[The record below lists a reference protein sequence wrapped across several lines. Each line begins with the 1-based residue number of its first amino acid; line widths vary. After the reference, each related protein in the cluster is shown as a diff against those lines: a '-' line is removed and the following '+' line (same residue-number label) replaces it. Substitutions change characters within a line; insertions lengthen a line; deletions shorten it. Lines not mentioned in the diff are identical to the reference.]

1 MNIQDLLRGA
11 VDRGAS
17 DLHLRAGAAPILRID
32 GALVPLDRGA
42 SPLSGADIRQALA
55 DLASDSYE
63 QRFAAEKELDFPF
76 SLEGVGRFRVN
87 ASIQRGTVA
96 LAFRRIGL
104 AIPTLEQ
111 LHLPAMAA
119 GLALKPRGLVLVT
132 GPAGSG
138 KSTTL
143 AAMIEHLN
151 QREARVV
158 VTIEDPIEYL
168 YRDQRCVITQREVG
182 ADTHSFAAALRG
194 ALRQDVDVI
203 LVGEMRDPVTMAAC
217 LTAAETG
224 HLVLS
229 TLHTKSAALSV
240 DRIVDVFPPHQQP
253 QIRMQLSLTLEGVL
267 AQTLLPRQDQ
277 SGRIPAVEVMLA
289 SPAVRS
295 LIREG
300 KSHQLPNA
308 IQTSAAEGMRT
319 LEQDLAEL
327 VRHGTVAV
335 EQAWA
340 AANDP
345 EALRSLLGGAA

>member
-1 MNIQDLLRGA
+1 MSIQQLLQLA
-11 VDRGAS
+11 VERGAS
-17 DLHLRAGAAPILRID
+17 DLHLRAGAPPILRID
-32 GALVPLDRGA
+32 GALVRLDQGA
-42 SPLSGADIRQALA
+42 PRLIPADIRQALSE
-55 DLASDSYE
+55 LTTESLE
-63 QRFAAEKELDFPF
+63 QRFAAAKELDFPY

-104 AIPTLEQ
+104 TIPTFEQ
-111 LHLPAMAA
+111 LNLPAIC
-119 GLALKPRGLVLVT
+119 GSLALKQRGLVLVT

-151 QREARVV
+151 QQEARVV

-168 YRDQRCVITQREVG
+168 YQDRRSVITQREVG

-203 LVGEMRDPVTMAAC
+203 LVGEMRDPETMSAC

-229 TLHTKSAALSV
+229 TLHTKSASLSI

-253 QIRMQLSLTLEGVL
+253 QIRMQLSLNLEGAL
-267 AQTLLPRQDQ
+267 AQTLLPRLDQ
-277 SGRIPAVEVMLA
+277 PGRIPAVEVMLA
-289 SPAVRS
+289 NPAVRS

-308 IQTSAAEGMRT
+308 IQTAAAEGMRT
-319 LEQDLAEL
+319 MEQALAEL
-327 VRHGTVAV
+327 VRQGIVAV
-335 EQAWA
+335 EEAWG
-340 AANDP
+340 AANNP
-345 EALRSLLGGAA
+345 EALRSLLG

>member
-1 MNIQDLLRGA
+1 MSIQQLLQLA
-11 VDRGAS
+11 VERGAS
-17 DLHLRAGAAPILRID
+17 DLHLRAGAPPILRID
-32 GALVPLDRGA
+32 GALVSIDQGA
-42 SPLSGADIRQALA
+42 PRLVAADIRQALSE
-55 DLASDSYE
+55 LTTESLE
-63 QRFAAEKELDFPF
+63 ERFAAAKELDFPY

-104 AIPTLEQ
+104 TIPTIEQ
-111 LHLPAMAA
+111 LNLPAIC
-119 GLALKPRGLVLVT
+119 GSLALKQRGLVLVT

-151 QREARVV
+151 QQEARVV

-168 YRDQRCVITQREVG
+168 YQDRRSVITQREVG

-203 LVGEMRDPVTMAAC
+203 LVGEMRDPETMSAC

-229 TLHTKSAALSV
+229 TLHTKSAPLSI

-253 QIRMQLSLTLEGVL
+253 QIRMQLSLTLEGAL
-267 AQTLLPRQDQ
+267 AQTLLPRQDHP
-277 SGRIPAVEVMLA
+277 GRIPAVEVMLA
-289 SPAVRS
+289 NPAVRS

-308 IQTSAAEGMRT
+308 IQTAAAEGMRT
-319 LEQDLAEL
+319 MEQALAEL
-327 VRHGTVAV
+327 VRQGIVAV
-335 EQAWA
+335 EEAWG
-340 AANDP
+340 AANNP
-345 EALRSLLGGAA
+345 EALRSLLG

>member
-1 MNIQDLLRGA
+1 VDIRQLLRLA
-11 VDRGAS
+11 VERGAS
-17 DLHLRAGAAPILRID
+17 DLHLRAGAPPILRVD
-32 GALVPLDRGA
+32 GTLISLDRGA
-42 SPLSGADIRQALA
+42 QPLAHPEIQQALSE
-55 DLASDSYE
+55 LTSKE
-63 QRFAAEKELDFPF
+63 VERRFTAEKELDFPY

-104 AIPTLEQ
+104 SIPTLEQ
-111 LHLPAMAA
+111 LNLPAVCAQ
-119 GLALKPRGLVLVT
+119 LARKPRGLVLVT

-151 QREARVV
+151 QQEARVV

-168 YRDQRCVITQREVG
+168 YQDKRCVITQREVG

-203 LVGEMRDPVTMAAC
+203 LVGEMRDPETMAAC

-229 TLHTKSAALSV
+229 TLHTKSAPLSV

-253 QIRMQLSLTLEGVL
+253 QIRMQLSLTLEGAL
-267 AQTLLPRQDQ
+267 AQTLLPRLDQ
-277 SGRIPAVEVMLA
+277 PGRIPAVEVMLA

-300 KSHQLPNA
+300 KTHQLPNA

-319 LEQDLAEL
+319 MEQALAEL
-327 VRHGTVAV
+327 VRRGTLAA

-340 AANDP
+340 AAIDP